1 MDLVLLH
8 EYVARRNGKKFEV
21 SILILMDLVLLPSS
35 ISNSL
40 SPFKLGFNP
49 YFNGSSTSTRNIL
62 VWVFSIVNKFY
73 INSKSFNEY
82 LKLI

>member
-1 MDLVLLH
+1 MLW
-8 EYVARRNGKKFEV
+8 KKEIV
-21 SILILMDLVLLPSS
+21 SILILMDLVLLQHGLNITQVCSES
-35 ISNSL
+35 
-40 SPFKLGFNP
+40 FNP